1 MFTLT
6 RTIYRS
12 SLLEAPDLIHGFS
25 TRLGGV
31 STLPH
36 TQSMNVA
43 FERGD
48 GEETVRKNLRLFLA
62 AAKES
67 EPEDDDLSRIVCG
80 PQIHSASV
88 RRVGKADGGQGV
100 CRDVPYPVDGYLTDE
115 NGVWLL
121 VRVADCVPILLSGRK
136 ADGRAAVAAVHA
148 GWRGTVGG
156 IAGNAAAMMRKLGVL
171 PETMTAA
178 VGPSI
183 HACCYRVGEDFCQ
196 AVREARGGD
205 FAARHVSQRDGAL
218 YADLQGM
225 NREILLESGLR
236 EDRIDISPSCT
247 MCRPDVFHSHRATGG
262 LRGAMGAVIGI
273 REH

>member
-48 GEETVRKNLRLFLA
+48 GEETVRENLRLFLA

-115 NGVWLL
+115 SGVWLL
-121 VRVADCVPILLSGRK
+121 VRVADCVPILFCDKENGIIG
-136 ADGRAAVAAVHA
+136 ACHA
-148 GWRGTVGG
+148 GWRGTAGG
-156 IAGNAAAMMRKLGVL
+156 IAPITVEKMLSLGAEV
-171 PETMTAA
+171 ENIQVAI
-178 VGPSI
+178 GPCI
-183 HACCYRVGEDFCQ
+183 HPCCYEVGGDFYEQVSSLRGEDF
-196 AVREARGGD
+196 AK
-205 FAARHVSQRDGAL
+205 RHIKSFDNRMHANLTEMNKELLITAGVSEKNISISDKCTCCEP
-218 YADLQGM
+218 DL
-225 NREILLESGLR
+225 
-236 EDRIDISPSCT
+236 
-247 MCRPDVFHSHRATGG
+247 FHSHRATGG
-262 LRGAMGAVIGI
+262 IRGTMAAVISL
-273 REH
+273 